1 MQKRQD
7 GQNAL
12 HGDMKS
18 ESCDYVRVLNAEL
31 QYVSIEVTRSTRF
44 DISRFNEQLNEVIR
58 DAQSNH
64 LFVTFRLRHLLLAS
78 LPPPKGSSYCSI
90 PLIKTRDWR
99 GVKSKMQNKAA
110 PASSFQSSELP

>member
-18 ESCDYVRVLNAEL
+18 ESCDCVRVLNAEL
-31 QYVSIEVTRSTRF
+31 QYASIEVTRGTRF
-44 DISRFNEQLNEVIR
+44 DIIRFNKQLNEVIR

-64 LFVTFRLRHLLLAS
+64 LFVTFRLRHLLL
-78 LPPPKGSSYCSI
+78 LLLVMVLLFK
-90 PLIKTRDWR
+90 LI
-99 GVKSKMQNKAA
+99 
-110 PASSFQSSELP
+110 L